1 MLIRNCNIIYLDK
14 IEQGSIL
21 VEDGKIKE
29 INPSN
34 IDTDSILDAN
44 GLYVSPGFIDV
55 HIHGA
60 GGSDTM
66 DGTSESINTISKT
79 IIKHGTTSFTPTTMT
94 VAVDDIRK
102 SLDAI
107 KKVKEKGS
115 DGAHILGVHLEGP
128 FVSPKAIGAQN
139 PNYILA
145 PSISTYNDI
154 VKDYE
159 DIIISITLAPEVE
172 GAKELIKYLSSIGIV
187 CSLGHSSAT
196 YEEAMGA
203 IECGACHATH
213 LF

>member
-102 SLDAI
+102 I
-107 KKVKEKGS
+107 
-115 DGAHILGVHLEGP
+115 
-128 FVSPKAIGAQN
+128 FRCN
-139 PNYILA
+139 
-145 PSISTYNDI
+145 
-154 VKDYE
+154 
-159 DIIISITLAPEVE
+159 
-172 GAKELIKYLSSIGIV
+172 
-187 CSLGHSSAT
+187 
-196 YEEAMGA
+196 
-203 IECGACHATH
+203 
-213 LF
+213 